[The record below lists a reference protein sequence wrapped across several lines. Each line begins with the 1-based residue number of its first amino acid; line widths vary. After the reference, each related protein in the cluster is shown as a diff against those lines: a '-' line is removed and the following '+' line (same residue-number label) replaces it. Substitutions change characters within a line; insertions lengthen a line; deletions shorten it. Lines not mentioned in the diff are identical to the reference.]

1 MNTNDIINIIS
12 RVTAPMKRR
21 VSLMIGRCILS
32 AAADDSTK
40 LQSLQVDALADETLA
55 DLERIQNYGFTSVP
69 FEGAEACVV
78 FPQGNRDHGLV
89 IAVDDRRY
97 RLVGLEAGEVAMYT
111 DEGDK
116 IHIKRGGKIEV
127 TASDSVDINCAN
139 ANVNATTKAVIDAPA
154 IELGAGGT
162 DAVLKGT
169 AFQAFFNAHT
179 HVGNAGVA
187 TSPPTSPSIPAHLS
201 TISKVK

>member
-1 MNTNDIINIIS
+1 
-12 RVTAPMKRR
+12 MKRR
-21 VSLMIGRCILS
+21 ISLMVGRCVLS
-32 AAADDSTK
+32 AAADDKT
-40 LQSLQVDALADETLA
+40 LFQTLQVDALAGETLSE
-55 DLERIQNYGFTSVP
+55 LERFQNYGFTSVP
-69 FEGAEACVV
+69 FEGSEACVV

-97 RLVGLEAGEVAMYT
+97 RLVGLKEGEVAMYT

-116 IHIKRGGKIEV
+116 IHIKRGGNLEITV
-127 TASDSVDINCAN
+127 SDTVEINCKN
-139 ANVNATTKAVIDAPA
+139 STVNASTKAVVDAPA
-154 IELGAGGT
+154 IELGAGGV

-179 HVGNAGVA
+179 HTGNAGVL